1 MNLHSCL
8 GRTSKQGDHGPG
20 RSPLGTA
27 ALRVLEG
34 SSSLGPSRRILPIS
48 VYIYAQGGQRH
59 QERCMGQEAPGPQ
72 VRCWPRPG
80 PGSGRPHCDLT
91 PSRGKRSEPG
101 SPLQVPLGPPRPN
114 PGAAWRRGWQQVE
127 SRNPRKREGEG
138 PCLLG
143 RQGAWG
149 LEGGSRLHLSRGLA
163 GQLEVPGGSPE
174 LRAWPER
181 QATSPDP

>member
-1 MNLHSCL
+1 MRKSQQTEGGPRPQPPWDSSAEGARGQLQPGPFQKDPPHLRLHL
-8 GRTSKQGDHGPG
+8 RPG
-20 RSPLGTA
+20 RSKASGE
-27 ALRVLEG
+27 VH
-34 SSSLGPSRRILPIS
+34 GPRT
-48 VYIYAQGGQRH
+48 
-59 QERCMGQEAPGPQ
+59 PGPQ
-72 VRCWPRPG
+72 ARCWPRPG
-80 PGSGRPHCDLT
+80 PGSPRPHCDLT